1 MTEGE
6 AIIRVAAKGDGVTA
20 SGHFVAGAAPGDV
33 LLADGTLL
41 PGPHHATPP
50 CRHFGTC
57 GGCQLQHLDDAALA
71 VFVGERVANAAVGQG
86 LVADRIAPP
95 HLSPP
100 ASRRRAVLH
109 AAATGGRVELGY
121 REAASHRLVDLQ
133 ECPVLV
139 PQLAA
144 LIVPLRRMLAR
155 QAQGSAQAKVKGK
168 PQGKPRPAPKFA
180 ADIELALA
188 DQGPDMAIKGLPVE
202 GLAATE
208 TLLEFARAN
217 GLARLTLDQGYGP
230 EALWEPE
237 PVTVTLSGIAVSL
250 PPGAFLQA
258 TADGEAVLVAAARE
272 WLAGSTNVA
281 DLFSGLGTFAF
292 ALAAQGSRVL
302 AVEAE
307 RRTHLACQG
316 SAGRAQLPIHAL
328 HRDLFRNPLLVEEL
342 AKFDAVLLDPPRAGA
357 RDQVERLAGSSVPRV
372 VYISCNPASWAR
384 DAVTLVE
391 GGYRLVELRPVG
403 QFRWSTHV
411 ELASLFVK

>member
-1 MTEGE
+1 MSEGE
-6 AIIRVAAKGDGVTA
+6 AILRVAAKGDGVTA
-20 SGHFVAGAAPGDV
+20 SGRFVAGAAPGDV
-33 LLADGTLL
+33 VLADGSLL
-41 PGPHHATPP
+41 AGPHHATPP
-50 CRHFGTC
+50 CRHYGTC

-71 VFVGERVANAAVGQG
+71 TFVSERVVNAALGQG
-86 LVADRIAPP
+86 LVAERIAPA

-109 AAATGGRVELGY
+109 AAAMGGKIELGY
-121 REAASHRLVDLQ
+121 REAASHKLVDLL
-133 ECPVLV
+133 ECPVLL
-139 PQLAA
+139 PDLAA

-155 QAQGSAQAKVKGK
+155 QAQGAPQITKGK
-168 PQGKPRPAPKFA
+168 PKGKPRAAPRFA
-180 ADIELALA
+180 ADIELAMA
-188 DQGPDMAIKGLPVE
+188 DQGPDVAIKGLPVE

-208 TLLEFARAN
+208 TLLDFASNN

-250 PPGAFLQA
+250 PPGGFLQA
-258 TADGEAVLVAAARE
+258 TADGEAVLAAAASE
-272 WLAGSTNVA
+272 WLAGCTHVA

-307 RRTHLACQG
+307 RRTHLACQA
-316 SAGRAQLPIHAL
+316 SAARAQWPIHAL
-328 HRDLFRNPLLVEEL
+328 HRDLFRSPLLVDEL
-342 AKFDAVLLDPPRAGA
+342 ARFDGILLDPPRAGA
-357 RDQVERLAGSSVPRV
+357 RDQIERLAQSTVPRV

-384 DAVTLVE
+384 DAVTLIA

-411 ELASLFVK
+411 ELASLFTK